1 MSLPASDYL
10 EEIRLIDLDEKL
22 SDEDEPETPCPGH
35 LDQVG
40 VDPDGFAKCQRCG
53 MEWGGCRGYDEA
65 VVPPHNELQPGQQ
78 QEAGFSRALPVPV
91 GDEQPESQSYAEWV
105 GIDRRR
111 LSGMTKGARKRAALW
126 SVFVPWSIKEYGYDP
141 QKEPRAERRHM
152 RVCLIN
158 LQLRASYQ
166 EARLRWGLRGKQASE
181 VKIHIGIKG
190 AEELRAAAVAIA
202 EELAGIESAIHVRF
216 PSALSHSPRKFLRGE
231 MLAYLIPAWLAKQVG
246 LPEKP
251 TVATLVN
258 LIEHRAHGAALQ
270 VLVGDRVFPAALLLA
285 ALNLFENYLA
295 PKAGT
300 GRQAATEDV
309 DY

>member
-1 MSLPASDYL
+1 MLSAAPYPLPDL
-10 EEIRLIDLDEKL
+10 RLIDLDENL
-22 SDEDEPETPCPGH
+22 AEDDPENPCAGH
-35 LDQVG
+35 RDVVP
-40 VDPDGFAKCQRCG
+40 VDPEGFAKCQRCG

-65 VVPPHNELQPGQQ
+65 VVPPHDELQPGQH
-78 QEAGFSRALPVPV
+78 QEAGFARALPAPAAYERP
-91 GDEQPESQSYAEWV
+91 EQQGNVEWV

-152 RVCLIN
+152 RGCLIN

-166 EARLRWGLRGKQASE
+166 EARLRWGLRGKQAAE

-190 AEELRAAAVAIA
+190 AEELRAAAAAIA
-202 EELAGIESAIHVRF
+202 EELARIESAIHVRF

-231 MLAYLIPAWLAKQVG
+231 MLADLIPAWLAKQVG

-258 LIEHRAHGAALQ
+258 LIEHRAHGVALQ
-270 VLVGDRVFPAALLLA
+270 VLVGDRILPAVLLLA
-285 ALNLFENYLA
+285 ALDLFEKYLG

-300 GRQAATEDV
+300 IRLAATSES